1 MGTFFKCNYFFGL
14 GLDKALV
21 ISVTNALVTS
31 PLVDFNS
38 AIASSRVNPFLVMS
52 LIDFS
57 GNGDGARG
65 VDDAA
70 G

>member
-1 MGTFFKCNYFFGL
+1 MKESYFLGL
-14 GLDKALV
+14 GLAKALV
-21 ISVTNALVTS
+21 INVTNALVTS

-38 AIASSRVNPFLVMS
+38 AIASSRVKPFLVIS

-57 GNGDGARG
+57 GKGDGG
-65 VDDAA
+65 GDDTAAA